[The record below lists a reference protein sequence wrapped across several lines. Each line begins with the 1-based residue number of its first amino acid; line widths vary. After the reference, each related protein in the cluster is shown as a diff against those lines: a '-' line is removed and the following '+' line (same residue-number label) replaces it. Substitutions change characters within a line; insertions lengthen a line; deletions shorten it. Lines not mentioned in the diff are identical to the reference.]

1 MNNINEAE
9 LLILEAK
16 RLLDDT
22 DNQEAFKAQHDLNS
36 ALNTL
41 EHAEEVRPDN
51 RLVLAY

>member
-16 RLLDDT
+16 RLLDTT
-22 DNQEAFKAQHDLNS
+22 DNQEAFKAQNDLNN
-36 ALNTL
+36 ALSTL
-41 EHAEEVRPDN
+41 EHAEEVKPDL